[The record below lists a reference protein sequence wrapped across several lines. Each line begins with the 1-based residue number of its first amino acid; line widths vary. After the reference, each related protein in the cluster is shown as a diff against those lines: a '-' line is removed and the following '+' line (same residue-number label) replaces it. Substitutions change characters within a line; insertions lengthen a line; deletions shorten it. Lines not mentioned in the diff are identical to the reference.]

1 MLCKESDKNSE
12 TETTE
17 YPNAKEHP
25 SVLPTTDHQKFSAAP
40 VQTENI
46 LLIDQNGHS
55 LPYQRVV
62 STLHYNAH

>member
-1 MLCKESDKNSE
+1 MFYKVSDKNSK

-17 YPNAKEHP
+17 VPNAQEHP
-25 SVLPTTDHQKFSAAP
+25 SVILTTDSQKSAAAP

-55 LPYQRVV
+55 VRYEQMVR
-62 STLHYNAH
+62 TLHYNAH